1 MSFFKITLIIIFL
14 SFNIYAKEN
23 KTFSLTNT
31 NEIYFLPKEADLA
44 KDNIL
49 RLIKKSK
56 KSILIAM
63 YNFSYKK
70 FAKELVTSAKDG
82 VKITIILDKSKVDKK
97 DKIYKYLKS
106 NGINVKI
113 ANKKMH
119 LKIALF
125 DENIAILGSTNWTKE
140 SFKDNYEVVLFTR
153 DKKVINKIQ
162 DSLNKF

>member
-23 KTFSLTNT
+23 KTISLTNT
-31 NEIYFLPKEADLA
+31 NEIYFLPKEADLV

-49 RLIKKSK
+49 DLIKKSK
-56 KSILIAM
+56 NNISIAM

-70 FAKELVTSAKDG
+70 FAKELVSSAKDG
-82 VKITIILDKSKVDKK
+82 VRVTIILDKSKVDKK
-97 DKIYKYLKS
+97 DKIYKYLKN

-113 ANKKMH
+113 ANQKMH
-119 LKIALF
+119 MKIAVF
-125 DENIAILGSTNWTKE
+125 DKSIAVLGSTNWTKE

-162 DSLNKF
+162 DALNKF